1 MKKMMKL
8 WALLAVAAVGF
19 TACRDYI
26 EEENLNVVEKT
37 VTIDFF
43 TDAPESRTSVDTSGE
58 KPLFSWDEVESF
70 AVLEQTD
77 ALAEAKSVLY
87 AKVDEKA
94 TITTTFDAKLGQESY
109 TYVAVYPKTAYV
121 AESTESLE
129 SATLSLPAAQTMN
142 GSSYDPE
149 ADLMVSKPV
158 SFTAQPT
165 EAQLLQF
172 TRVAAVVEMTLK
184 GLALEGEDAIEEVIF
199 TADNQA
205 LAGTVSADLN
215 DPHTFEAAEP
225 INSISVATDAPN
237 NKVCFTTLPATLA
250 EGNTYS
256 IMVVTGKYIYL
267 KTGTIGTNA
276 LEFQTGNVTRFGVNM
291 ATATKSYKWE
301 LVKDASTLQSGD
313 IVTVAAK
320 NANRVMGSASFT
332 NYPYASKSE
341 IIKSG
346 DYLYHPIE
354 VDAYNQRI
362 RQFILA
368 ERGEG
373 FDIYNGVDYEGDTKT
388 GYLYASKSGGS
399 YTSKHLKL
407 QAYPNENTLF
417 YISINEGVAAI
428 QARDSEFTNNYMQYY
443 EYSANYQYFQ
453 LWGESEITDERAVCL
468 YRRVG
473 GEPIEIPV
481 AGANFSVPKSVV
493 LEKEAVAETVLEDAE
508 FNYVGEWSISTSAKV
523 KDSEEVAEWLT
534 VAYDEVNNLL
544 TYAAEENVG
553 TVRYATV
560 TVRATL
566 SGEEDIVK
574 SFEVTQK
581 GLPQT
586 ITLADFV
593 DQPSDANI
601 EYIVTG
607 RISEIPD
614 SKNGGYE
621 ITDGENTATISY
633 LYTEEDEAVKENVEL
648 KEGDVITVRTASTG
662 SGKGGT
668 SSAHAVYLGYYNI
681 SAVEPAEVSYTG
693 GEATITIN
701 KEGTLIPNEVF
712 GGSEGEAF
720 VTLTLPEAG
729 SNEATVDFEANAS
742 YPRQSVV
749 TFTYGLATVDVL
761 LVQGANPD
769 PLKRLNWV
777 LVEDATELKETDIV
791 AIAAQGYDKAL
802 STTISSDRRSATD
815 ITKIGNYLVPSDP
828 AAIQELVLINGTES
842 GTFALYD
849 ATNEG
854 FIASTSTSTGSA
866 SKLQNQAYN
875 DENSSFKI
883 TISEGVTTI
892 GNVAGDYDENVISY
906 KSSYGF
912 YSAESVG
919 EPVCLYRL
927 VGVSGSVPMI
937 KADVTVPNEDV
948 VITEDASTANI
959 STEVVSFN
967 YVGDWTIEVSSSE
980 DWLDVAYDAVNNCL
994 TYTAEANTS
1003 GKRTAAVTITASKEG
1018 QENIVFGPFNIMQ
1031 KGAPQDSTIEAF
1043 IGLEAD
1049 PYSTYKLTGKV
1060 VKAATNATNSGYVL
1074 ADEND
1079 NQVTIN
1085 YLDTEL
1091 GENVWG
1097 HDDFT
1102 LQVGDVVTVTAVPAG
1117 SKKGGTSANPAIYK
1131 GHYRLT
1137 AEVTPTVVSWE
1148 GGDATIELAIETN
1161 GNVEAPTTIAADPE
1175 ACDYATFTYTGG
1187 DTATVTFVEN
1197 AGSSR
1202 DMDITFT
1209 SGMTEITVA
1218 VAQENNPSV
1227 KVGWFLVKDAS
1238 ELAVGDKI
1246 IIAAKSPDGTLDY
1259 AFIKQTSSSSANK
1272 KGQAITLTGDTIS
1285 SDVTTVEE
1293 FTLESGHTN
1302 YPGTWAFKGT
1312 SYNKYLYASSGTLS
1326 FKAAIDQYGSWA
1338 ISIDSDGK
1346 ATLTCQYGPKN
1357 TMMLNYTAYNQN
1369 FAAFAPTQADKGAIY
1384 IYKYYN

>member
-43 TDAPESRTSVDTSGE
+43 ADTPESRTSVDTSGE
-58 KPLFSWDEVESF
+58 KPLFSWDEEESF

-87 AKVDEKA
+87 AKVEEKA

-184 GLALEGEDAIEEVIF
+184 GLALEAEDAIEQVIF
-199 TADNQA
+199 TADNQP
-205 LAGTVSADLN
+205 LAGTVSANLN
-215 DPHTFEAAEP
+215 DPHAFEAAEP
-225 INSISVATDAPN
+225 INSISVATDAPE

-250 EGNTYS
+250 EGDTYS

-267 KTGTIGTNA
+267 KTGAIGANA

-320 NANRVMGSASFT
+320 NANRVMGCTYSGS
-332 NYPYASKSE
+332 YPYASYTE
-341 IIKSG
+341 VVKSG
-346 DYLYHPIE
+346 DYLFHPVE
-354 VDAYNQRI
+354 VDANNQRI
-362 RQFILA
+362 QQLILA

-373 FDIYNGVDYEGDTKT
+373 FDIYNGVDYESDSKT
-388 GYLYASKSGGS
+388 GYLYASNSGGTS
-399 YTSKHLKL
+399 YTSKYLKL

-428 QARDSEFTNNYMQYY
+428 QAKDSEFTNNYMQYY
-443 EYSANYQYFQ
+443 NRSSYHYFQ
-453 LWGESEITDERAVCL
+453 LWGESEITDEKAVCL

-481 AGANFSVPKSVV
+481 AGANFTVPKSVV
-493 LEKEAVAETVLEDAE
+493 LEKEAVVETVLEDAK

-523 KDSEEVAEWLT
+523 KDSEEEAEWLT
-534 VAYDEVNNLL
+534 VAYDEVNGLL
-544 TYAAEENVG
+544 TYAAEENMG

-560 TVRATL
+560 TVTATL

-593 DQPSDANI
+593 EQPSNANI

-607 RISEIPD
+607 RISTIPT
-614 SKNGGYE
+614 SKNGGYK

-633 LYTEEDEAVKENVEL
+633 LYTEEDEAVYENVAL

-668 SSAHAVYLGYYNI
+668 STAHAVYLGYYNI

-712 GGSEGEAF
+712 GGSVIEEF

-802 STTISSDRRSATD
+802 STTISNNRRSATD

-849 ATNEG
+849 ATNKG
-854 FIASTSTSTGSA
+854 FIASTSTSTGSS
-866 SKLQNQAYN
+866 SKLQNQAFN

-883 TISEGVTTI
+883 TISEGATTI
-892 GNVAGDYDENVISY
+892 GNVAGDYDENVILY
-906 KSSYGF
+906 NTTRGF
-912 YSAESVG
+912 YSAPTTDK
-919 EPVCLYRL
+919 PVCLYRL
-927 VGVSGSVPMI
+927 VGVSGSVPVV
-937 KADVTVPNEDV
+937 KADVTVNDV
-948 VITEDASTANI
+948 TIPEDAKEDAPI
-959 STEVVSFN
+959 EEVVFN
-967 YVGDWTIEVSSSE
+967 YVDGWDFSVSESAS
-980 DWLDVAYDAVNNCL
+980 WLTVAYDATNNCL
-994 TYTAEANTS
+994 TYTAEENTS
-1003 GKRTAAVTITASKEG
+1003 EARSTTVTLTASKAG
-1018 QENIVFGPFNIMQ
+1018 QSDITWTFTILQ
-1031 KGAPQDSTIEAF
+1031 KGGPVDTTIAEF
-1043 IGLEAD
+1043 VTLEQNTDIVYRLTGRVKTASMSN
-1049 PYSTYKLTGKV
+1049 STYTITDGVNEAKITYLYTDGGDKV
-1060 VKAATNATNSGYVL
+1060 YDNSEVDL
-1074 ADEND
+1074 K
-1079 NQVTIN
+1079 
-1085 YLDTEL
+1085 
-1091 GENVWG
+1091 
-1097 HDDFT
+1097 
-1102 LQVGDVVTVTAVPAG
+1102 VGDVVTVTTVRAITTMGTGG
-1117 SKKGGTSANPAIYK
+1117 SGTYHSIYK

-1137 AEVTPTVVSWE
+1137 ATSEAVAYE
-1148 GGDATIELAIETN
+1148 GGDATIAVAIETN
-1161 GNVEAPTTIAADPE
+1161 GIIDAPTTISSSEVVADGVSYSFL
-1175 ACDYATFTYTGG
+1175 DNQNGTATATMTFSANNTANLRSATATYT
-1187 DTATVTFVEN
+1187 
-1197 AGSSR
+1197 AGLAS
-1202 DMDITFT
+1202 TN
-1209 SGMTEITVA
+1209 ITVMQDA
-1218 VAQENNPSV
+1218 SPET
-1227 KVGWFLVKDAS
+1227 KKGGWWLVLDAS
-1238 ELAVGDKI
+1238 ELQAGDKV
-1246 IIAAKSPDGTLDY
+1246 IIAATGVNYAISTATNTSTRKSTTITKNGGALENVSASVQQYALEVVDGLY
-1259 AFIKQTSSSSANK
+1259 
-1272 KGQAITLTGDTIS
+1272 
-1285 SDVTTVEE
+1285 
-1293 FTLESGHTN
+1293 
-1302 YPGTWAFKGT
+1302 AFKGT
-1312 SYNKYLYASSGTLS
+1312 LGDDAGKYIYAAHSSYDYMKVSTTLDNNGKWTIAIGADGFASIVAQGTYTRNQM
-1326 FKAAIDQYGSWA
+1326 QYNNVTASAPAFYCTDGS
-1338 ISIDSDGK
+1338 
-1346 ATLTCQYGPKN
+1346 
-1357 TMMLNYTAYNQN
+1357 
-1369 FAAFAPTQADKGAIY
+1369 KGAVCL
-1384 IYKYYN
+1384 YKYYN